1 MIHRSKL
8 EKLTEEEYGILYYC
22 VNNGTDG
29 EVITAENMV
38 WLKPQYVFIKL
49 NEYAQNLT
57 DDKKRTIQSIS
68 DKVVS

>member
-1 MIHRSKL
+1 MIPRSKL
-8 EKLTEEEYGILYYC
+8 ETLTEEEYGILYYC

-29 EVITAENMV
+29 DVITAENMV

-49 NEYAQNLT
+49 NEYAQNLSN
-57 DDKKRTIQSIS
+57 DKKRTIQAIS